1 MPIDFRTFAVNG
13 MPQGWNLGVPRW
25 PGWAKAVLF
34 VPMVPGILLLAL
46 SILLLLVS
54 LVALFVL
61 TAPVFM
67 LLNRV
72 LSGRTKETGSS
83 GANYRSPGS
92 KRVDAVIR
100 DA

>member
-1 MPIDFRTFAVNG
+1 MPIDFRTFATSGV
-13 MPQGWNLGVPRW
+13 PQGWNLGVPRW

-34 VPMVPGILLLAL
+34 VPMIPGILLLAL

-67 LLNRV
+67 LLKRV
-72 LSGRTKETGSS
+72 LSGPKTEPS
-83 GANYRSPGS
+83 YQSPGS

-100 DA
+100 DV

>member
-13 MPQGWNLGVPRW
+13 VPGNWNLGVPRW

-34 VPMVPGILLLAL
+34 VPMIPGILGLAL
-46 SILLLLVS
+46 SLLLLLVS

-67 LLNRV
+67 LLNQV
-72 LSGRTKETGSS
+72 LSGPRPEPS
-83 GANYRSPGS
+83 YQSPGS

-100 DA
+100 DV